1 MIKSRCLFNFLQ
13 GISTYLLK
21 FTFVFTFILTG
32 PWYSNQYTALAQ
44 ESEKQ
49 SRSAEETTSSESTSN
64 LNAAPTSGEE
74 PSLNNLANSNSNSKD
89 TSNASENQE
98 GPSQDTIA
106 KVSNSGSSLAFNPL
120 FEKGVAL
127 TQDKKWNEAIEQ
139 FQAVLKLDPHHVP
152 SLVNLGISYYEIN
165 KKGFSLA
172 YFKKAKTINPSFSA
186 ANQALKFL
194 KTKIE
199 LKEIPHEIKMQDSFM
214 VSFITPFSLNSFL
227 FFFAICTFASAW
239 LWIDFGA
246 QVKDLKKT
254 RRRLQEF
261 PALKI
266 IVLLFWILAGTGLA
280 FKYFDLKIPRGII
293 VVEKAPVFAA
303 PKPESVSL
311 LDLYEGHEVEILQ
324 RSDSWVQVSY
334 PGTPA
339 GWIPIDQILQVS
351 GHEP

>member
-1 MIKSRCLFNFLQ
+1 MGIFMNALRLFDLVLKKQRVLFFALLLLGLQ
-13 GISTYLLK
+13 SCKQADFYEKEGLSEIAKPGSDLGGGVVITPGTDQGNTDVANGGTNGGSNGGSSGGSNGTDGGIII
-21 FTFVFTFILTG
+21 VG
-32 PWYSNQYTALAQ
+32 D
-44 ESEKQ
+44 
-49 SRSAEETTSSESTSN
+49 
-64 LNAAPTSGEE
+64 
-74 PSLNNLANSNSNSKD
+74 NNNSNSKD

-106 KVSNSGSSLAFNPL
+106 KVSNSSSPLTINPL
-120 FEKGVAL
+120 FEKGVTL

-214 VSFITPFSLNSFL
+214 VGFITPFSLNSFL

-266 IVLLFWILAGTGLA
+266 IVLLYRIL
-280 FKYFDLKIPRGII
+280 
-293 VVEKAPVFAA
+293 
-303 PKPESVSL
+303 S
-311 LDLYEGHEVEILQ
+311 
-324 RSDSWVQVSY
+324 
-334 PGTPA
+334 
-339 GWIPIDQILQVS
+339 
-351 GHEP
+351 